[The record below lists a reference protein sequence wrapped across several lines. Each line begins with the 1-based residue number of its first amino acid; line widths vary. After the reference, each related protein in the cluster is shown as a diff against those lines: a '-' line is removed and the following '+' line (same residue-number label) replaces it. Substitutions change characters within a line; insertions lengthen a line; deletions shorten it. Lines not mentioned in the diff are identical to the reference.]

1 MLIFD
6 ELPTG
11 FERIL
16 VNNNGEYLA
25 QKLFFLA
32 QKTALKEEVLYIV
45 KECGRCSSHDTLVAG
60 ELFSNSQF
68 AKKKAQRSYYSQAQA
83 FQ

>member
-1 MLIFD
+1 MW
-6 ELPTG
+6 
-11 FERIL
+11 
-16 VNNNGEYLA
+16 
-25 QKLFFLA
+25 FFQV